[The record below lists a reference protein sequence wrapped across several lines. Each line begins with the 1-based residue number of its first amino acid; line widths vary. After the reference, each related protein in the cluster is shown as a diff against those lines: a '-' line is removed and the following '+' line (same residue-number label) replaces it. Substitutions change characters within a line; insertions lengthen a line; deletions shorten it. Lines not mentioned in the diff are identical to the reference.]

1 MPRRKKR
8 PEEPENH
15 DRWLVSYADFI
26 TLLFAFFV
34 VLYAT
39 SNRNE
44 EKQQEFQES
53 LRHYMKIFAMT
64 FGSGSSGGATAPSA
78 PFETSYSAQK
88 PSHDH
93 QVMEKALQKIIE
105 SKLTDKERQEFVPD
119 IHADAH
125 GVRVVLSSS
134 AFFQDGSAKMKLP
147 AAKALGSFADVLK
160 RTPYH
165 LLVEGHTDDQPVPA
179 GTYET
184 NWEFAGARASAVVR
198 LLAKVYGVDSKK
210 MAAVSFA
217 DQRPLVPND
226 SEVNRSKNRRIEILI
241 STDNENE
248 D

>member
-8 PEEPENH
+8 HEEPESH

-53 LRHYMKIFAMT
+53 LRHYMKIVAMN
-64 FGSGSSGGATAPSA
+64 FGSGSSGGASAPSA
-78 PFETSYSAQK
+78 PFETSYSAPK
-88 PSHDH
+88 PSRDH
-93 QVMEKALQKIIE
+93 QVMEKALLKIIE
-105 SKLTDKERQEFVPD
+105 SKLTEKERQEFVPD
-119 IHADAH
+119 VHADAH

-134 AFFQDGSAKMKLP
+134 AFFQNGSAKMKLP

-165 LLVEGHTDDQPVPA
+165 LLVEGYTDDQSAPA
-179 GTYET
+179 GYET
-184 NWEFAGARASAVVR
+184 NWEFAGARAAAVVR

-210 MAAVSFA
+210 MAAVSFG
-217 DQRPLVPND
+217 DQRPLVENVSD
-226 SEVNRSKNRRIEILI
+226 VNRSKNNRIEILI
-241 STDNENE
+241 STDSENE

>member
-1 MPRRKKR
+1 MSLRKRKQ
-8 PEEPENH
+8 EEPESH

-64 FGSGSSGGATAPSA
+64 SASSGGGAAPSA

-105 SKLTDKERQEFVPD
+105 SKLTEKERQEFVQD
-119 IHADAH
+119 IHADPH

-134 AFFQDGSAKMKLP
+134 ALFQDGSAKMKLP

-160 RTPYH
+160 RTPYR

-179 GTYET
+179 GVYET
-184 NWEFAGARASAVVR
+184 NWELAGARASAVVR
-198 LLAKVYGVDSKK
+198 LLTKVYGVDSKK